1 MIWYT
6 LHVNQSSYIWLVQGL
21 FLCFRKTFAQRYQ
34 MWIYNCHS
42 CLDLEI
48 YGYGSTC
55 FFRKTCIF
63 LETTIVTILAYWK
76 NFLKFDNEVL
86 TSVYND
92 FSNFFHFQ
100 IGSKPW
106 LFLHTFFIS
115 STDVLQGKLLKIA
128 VLVFCNYEKCT
139 STNDNSKL
147 FHQTIISYLQEY
159 LNEA

>member
-21 FLCFRKTFAQRYQ
+21 FLCFRKAFAQRYQ

-63 LETTIVTILAYWK
+63 LETTMVTILAYWK

-92 FSNFFHFQ
+92 FRNLFHFQ

-106 LFLHTFFIS
+106 LFLHKFFYFILMNRCI
-115 STDVLQGKLLKIA
+115 TRKITKNCCFSF
-128 VLVFCNYEKCT
+128 L
-139 STNDNSKL
+139 
-147 FHQTIISYLQEY
+147 
-159 LNEA
+159 